1 MSDLSDFLLV
11 TRREPVTLPGAP
23 GPLYIRELLA
33 EALLALTSGPDS
45 TFAALAACLEDEAG
59 QPVITAEQAR
69 RLPRGHYQALVAAL
83 NRVNGWD
90 EEAVT
95 AALGE

>member
-1 MSDLSDFLLV
+1 MSDLKDFLLV
-11 TRREPVTLPGAP
+11 SRREPVTLPGAP

-33 EALLALTSGPDS
+33 AGLLELTSGPDS

-59 QPVITAEQAR
+59 QPVLTADEAC

-90 EEAVT
+90 ADAVET
-95 AALGE
+95 TLGE

>member
-45 TFAALAACLEDEAG
+45 TFAALAACLT
-59 QPVITAEQAR
+59 VRT
-69 RLPRGHYQALVAAL
+69 HAA
-83 NRVNGWD
+83 D
-90 EEAVT
+90 ASP
-95 AALGE
+95 AAAKRA